1 MNRPLYKETQTF
13 RQPWM
18 WFIIFIATAATVI
31 FFAIG
36 INRQIIHGQ
45 PYGDNPMSDTGLIV
59 MGFFSLLIMAAVIF
73 LVLKAKLIIEITE
86 HAIIFRFPPFI
97 NKSRVINRNEI
108 DRFEVR
114 KYKPIREYGG
124 WGIRLGMRKSGIAYN
139 VHGSTGLQLY
149 LVNGRKILLGTQRKD
164 AIHSAMEKMIRK
176 G

>member
-13 RQPWM
+13 RKPWI
-18 WFIIFIATAATVI
+18 WFIIYVATAATVI

-45 PYGDNPMSDTGLIV
+45 PYGDNPMSDTGLIA
-59 MGFFSLLIMAAVIF
+59 MGFFSLLIMAAIIIV
-73 LVLKAKLIIEITE
+73 VLKAKLIIEITDQ
-86 HAIIFRFPPFI
+86 AIIFRFPPFI
-97 NKSRVINRNEI
+97 NKSRVINKNEI
-108 DRFEVR
+108 ERFEVR
-114 KYKPIREYGG
+114 KYKPIQEYGG
-124 WGIRLGMRKSGIAYN
+124 WGIRLGLRKSGIAYN

-164 AIHSAMEKMIRK
+164 AIKSAMEKMLRM